1 MTQDNIMNANLLK
14 GIKILVVEDD
24 PDLLGILSEFLA
36 MQGAEV
42 FQSLNG
48 KEALDRLHRTPV
60 DLVLSDVQMP
70 VMDGVE
76 LLKAIKKNDH
86 VSPKV
91 FLTSGH
97 SHLDE
102 SAALGLGAAA
112 FITKPFKL
120 QSLLSNICQELA
132 IVR

>member
-1 MTQDNIMNANLLK
+1 MTQDSVMNANLLK

-76 LLKAIKKNDH
+76 LLKAIKNGNH
-86 VSPKV
+86 SAKV

-102 SAALGLGAAA
+102 SAAIGLGAAA